1 MTGTLVNAAAIAA
14 GGCVGLLL
22 KKGVKGS
29 HQDSIN
35 KALGVAML
43 VLGLNGVISS
53 MFTVNADGTLAS
65 SGELL
70 LIISLVLGTLA
81 GEALRI
87 DDRLNGLSGL
97 VERRLHLSG
106 FAQSFV
112 NGALIYCVGAM
123 AIMGALDSGLT
134 GDHSTL
140 YAKALLDGIISVVY
154 ASTLGVGVA
163 LSAIPIFLYQGAIAL
178 GASFL
183 APYLTEAVILEM
195 KCVGSILIL
204 GLSLNMLGLTKIK
217 VMNYVPAVFLP
228 ILLCRFL

>member
-1 MTGTLVNAAAIAA
+1 VIQECVKSEPSAEASPAEGDLRHYKDLALSLTEKLREDLLHPAGAI
-14 GGCVGLLL
+14 L
-22 KKGVKGS
+22 
-29 HQDSIN
+29 
-35 KALGVAML
+35 
-43 VLGLNGVISS
+43 
-53 MFTVNADGTLAS
+53 
-65 SGELL
+65 GELL
-70 LIISLVLGTLA
+70 QLDEHMHQLG
-81 GEALRI
+81 
-87 DDRLNGLSGL
+87 DW
-97 VERRLHLSG
+97 VERKFGGKGSKTSLSDG
-106 FAQSFV
+106 FVTASLLF
-112 NGALIYCVGAM
+112 CVGAM

-154 ASTLGVGVA
+154 ASTLGIGVA

>member
-1 MTGTLVNAAAIAA
+1 MMLLGSLVNMLAIFAGCFVGVTLGRFIPERFNSAIEKGIALCVFYIGLDGVLAGSDTLVAILSM
-14 GGCVGLLL
+14 V
-22 KKGVKGS
+22 
-29 HQDSIN
+29 
-35 KALGVAML
+35 LGVIL
-43 VLGLNGVISS
+43 
-53 MFTVNADGTLAS
+53 
-65 SGELL
+65 GELL
-70 LIISLVLGTLA
+70 DLDGRIHALG
-81 GEALRI
+81 
-87 DDRLNGLSGL
+87 DW
-97 VERRLHLSG
+97 VERR
-106 FAQSFV
+106 FAKKQSKTSISEGFV
-112 NGALIYCVGAM
+112 NASLLFCVGAM

-154 ASTLGVGVA
+154 ASTLGIGVA

-217 VMNYVPAVFLP
+217 VMNYVTAVFLP